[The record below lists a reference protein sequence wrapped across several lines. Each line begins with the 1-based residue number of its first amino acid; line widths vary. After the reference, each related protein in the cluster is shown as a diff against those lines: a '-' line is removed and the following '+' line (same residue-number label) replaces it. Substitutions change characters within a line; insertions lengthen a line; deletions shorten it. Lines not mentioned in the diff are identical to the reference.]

1 MGEAKEP
8 QDKEGMVEMT
18 RDKIIVRYTNQ
29 NGKMYNERT
38 ILTTQE
44 NYYDIL
50 NSITALAP
58 MMSCNHQLM
67 DGMIEIEYDGD
78 QQTRIRYYRNGQ
90 NINDTAKAW

>member
-1 MGEAKEP
+1 
-8 QDKEGMVEMT
+8 MT

-29 NGKMYNERT
+29 DGKMYNERT

-58 MMSCNHQLM
+58 MMSCNHPLM